1 MQTNQSVLLLFL
13 SRTEGTMD
21 TFKSSSSDITY
32 LLCEPFFTY
41 KILVVQ
47 CTKQKVKYGNI
58 VFLSLPLSE
67 KELVTLGKE
76 NILPLTLLPHLQS
89 REINVPL
96 IY

>member
-1 MQTNQSVLLLFL
+1 
-13 SRTEGTMD
+13 MD
-21 TFKSSSSDITY
+21 TFKSSGSDITY

-76 NILPLTLLPHLQS
+76 NYLPLTVLPHVQS
-89 REINVPL
+89 SKINGPH